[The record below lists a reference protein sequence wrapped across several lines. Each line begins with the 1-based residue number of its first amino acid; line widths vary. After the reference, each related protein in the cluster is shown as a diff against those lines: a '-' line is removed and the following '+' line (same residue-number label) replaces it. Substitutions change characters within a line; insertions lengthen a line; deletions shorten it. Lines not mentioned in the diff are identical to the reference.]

1 MEDVTKTPDQED
13 EEIQELIDT
22 EEDVEESSAEEL
34 KAKLAKSKELL
45 KEAIKTKKNWRS
57 KAEELQ
63 SKLPKTDSLP
73 TTTPTEKPADEVVV
87 RLSKLELEA
96 EKRQFGYAHGLS
108 PEETDKAFAFAKGSD
123 MKPDEVLKDEFFK
136 KGLDALRA
144 QNGQA
149 GNTPHTS
156 RRLPKV
162 EGKTFNEMSDA
173 ERRKNWAKV

>member
-1 MEDVTKTPDQED
+1 MEDVITPDQED
-13 EEIQELIDT
+13 VELEALVNEEVD
-22 EEDVEESSAEEL
+22 EEATADEL
-34 KAKLAKSKELL
+34 KAKLEKSRVML
-45 KEAIKTKKNWRS
+45 KEAIKTKKNWRL
-57 KAEELQ
+57 KAEEAQ
-63 SKLPKTDSLP
+63 SKLPKDSLP
-73 TTTPTEKPADEVVV
+73 TPTPTEKPADEVVV

-123 MKPDEVLKDEFFK
+123 MKPDEVLKDDFFK

-149 GNTPHTS
+149 SATPHAS

-162 EGKTFNEMSDA
+162 EGKTFAEMTP
-173 ERRKNWAKV
+173 EQRKANWNK